1 MSDILYIVYGTQ
13 TGTAEELAFDIEKLT
28 KDKGVSCQVFEL
40 DDISMDKL
48 QEISKLMIVTST
60 TGDGEVP
67 DNGLTFWENLSS
79 LTKLNLSNLKYGVL
93 ALGDSSHY
101 DFCNAGKIIDD
112 KLKELGANRILDR
125 QECDFD
131 TEGSMEWTEK
141 FFKFNINIFIY
152 AGIFTGI

>member
-1 MSDILYIVYGTQ
+1 MSDILHIVYGTQ

-40 DDISMDKL
+40 DDISMNKL
-48 QEISKLMIVTST
+48 QEINKLMIVTST

-79 LTKLNLSNLKYGVL
+79 LTNLNLSNLKYGVL

-101 DFCNAGKIIDD
+101 DFCNAGKIIDE

-125 QECDFD
+125 LECDFD
-131 TEGSMEWTEK
+131 TEGSIEWSEK
-141 FFKFNINIFIY
+141 FLSLI
-152 AGIFTGI
+152 

>member
-1 MSDILYIVYGTQ
+1 MSDILHIVYGTQ

-48 QEISKLMIVTST
+48 QEINKLMIVTST

-131 TEGSMEWTEK
+131 TEGSIEWSEK
-141 FFKFNINIFIY
+141 FLSLI
-152 AGIFTGI
+152 

>member
-1 MSDILYIVYGTQ
+1 MSDILHIVYGTQ
-13 TGTAEELAFDIEKLT
+13 TGTAEELAYDIEKLS
-28 KDKGVSCQVFEL
+28 KDKGVDCKVFEL

-48 QEISKLMIVTST
+48 KEINKLLIVTST

-79 LTKLNLSNLKYGVL
+79 LTELNISNLKYGVL

-101 DFCNAGKIIDD
+101 DFCNAGKIIDE
-112 KLKELGANRILDR
+112 KLKDLGANRIIDR

-131 TEGSMEWTEK
+131 TEGSMEWSEK
-141 FFKFNINIFIY
+141 FLNLI
-152 AGIFTGI
+152 

>member
-101 DFCNAGKIIDD
+101 DFCNAGKIIDE

-131 TEGSMEWTEK
+131 TEGSMEWSEK
-141 FFKFNINIFIY
+141 FLSLI
-152 AGIFTGI
+152 

>member
-1 MSDILYIVYGTQ
+1 MSDILHIVYGTQ
-13 TGTAEELAFDIEKLT
+13 TGTAEELAYDIEKLS
-28 KDKGVSCQVFEL
+28 KDKGVDCKVFEL

-48 QEISKLMIVTST
+48 KEINKLLIVTST

-79 LTKLNLSNLKYGVL
+79 LTELNISNLKYGVL

-101 DFCNAGKIIDD
+101 DYCNAGKIIDE
-112 KLKELGANRILDR
+112 KLKDLGANRIIDR

-131 TEGSMEWTEK
+131 TEGSIEWSEK
-141 FFKFNINIFIY
+141 FLNLI
-152 AGIFTGI
+152 

>member
-131 TEGSMEWTEK
+131 TEGSMEWSEK
-141 FFKFNINIFIY
+141 FLSLI
-152 AGIFTGI
+152 

>member
-1 MSDILYIVYGTQ
+1 MSDILHIVYGTQ
-13 TGTAEELAFDIEKLT
+13 TGTAEELAYDIEKLS
-28 KDKGVSCQVFEL
+28 KDKGVDCKVFEL

-48 QEISKLMIVTST
+48 KEINKLLIVTST

-79 LTKLNLSNLKYGVL
+79 LTELNISNLKYGVL

-101 DFCNAGKIIDD
+101 DFCNAGKIIDE
-112 KLKELGANRILDR
+112 KLKDLGANRIIDR

-131 TEGSMEWTEK
+131 TEGSMEWSEN
-141 FFKFNINIFIY
+141 FLNLI
-152 AGIFTGI
+152 

>member
-40 DDISMDKL
+40 DDISMSKL
-48 QEISKLMIVTST
+48 QEINKLMIVTST

-79 LTKLNLSNLKYGVL
+79 LTNLNISNLKYGVL

-101 DFCNAGKIIDD
+101 DFCNAGKIIDE

-125 QECDFD
+125 LECDFD
-131 TEGSMEWTEK
+131 TEGSIEWSEK
-141 FFKFNINIFIY
+141 FLSLI
-152 AGIFTGI
+152 

>member
-1 MSDILYIVYGTQ
+1 MYIVYGTQ

-131 TEGSMEWTEK
+131 TEGSMEWSEK
-141 FFKFNINIFIY
+141 FLSLI
-152 AGIFTGI
+152 

>member
-1 MSDILYIVYGTQ
+1 MSDILHILYASQ

-28 KDKGVSCQVFEL
+28 KDKGVPSQVSEL

-48 QEISKLMIVTST
+48 KEINKLMIVTST

-67 DNGLTFWENLSS
+67 DNGLSFWENLSQLS
-79 LTKLNLSNLKYGVL
+79 ELNISNLKYGVL

-101 DFCNAGKIIDD
+101 DFCNAGKIIDE
-112 KLKELGANRILDR
+112 KLKNLGANRILDR

-131 TEGSMEWTEK
+131 TEGSMEWSEK
-141 FFKFNINIFIY
+141 FLSLI
-152 AGIFTGI
+152 

>member
-1 MSDILYIVYGTQ
+1 MSDILHIVYGTQ

-131 TEGSMEWTEK
+131 TEGSIEWSEK
-141 FFKFNINIFIY
+141 FLSLI
-152 AGIFTGI
+152 